1 MENNRKLFEKLREEI
16 ISGKITCDDVIK
28 RLTSSI
34 EAEYLKE
41 TPNIDFINACEDF
54 LWEIGTEGKQSFV
67 SSTPQYLNA
76 VQEACKQKHRL
87 LPTLNLTQRL
97 TGIAAVFLLVIIITQ
112 GAVHFHWFTQESNPD
127 GEVFIIQ
134 GHTITVELIQ
144 SALANHTTST
154 ELKTQDWDELCNYLG
169 FVPSIASPDALQAH
183 SMTYK
188 AYIVPGLIIV
198 DALYH
203 DANSDS
209 FAIMKVDYYLDPDE
223 AYLMLQQ
230 DTHGEYVTVN
240 GHSVYMNTN
249 MERISL
255 TWLFNSTVTHFSGT
269 FDRSMGL
276 NIVDQLTKEYEQ

>member
-87 LPTLNLTQRL
+87 LPTLNLTKRL

-112 GAVHFHWFTQESNPD
+112 GAVRFHWFTQESNPD

-154 ELKTQDWDELCNYLG
+154 ELKTQDWAELCDYLG

-203 DANSDS
+203 DANGDS
-209 FAIMKVDYYLDPDE
+209 SAVMKVEYYLDPEE

-230 DTHGEYVTVN
+230 DTHGD
-240 GHSVYMNTN
+240 YMSINNHVIYLNTN
-249 MERISL
+249 MGHSSF
-255 TWLFNSTVTHFSGT
+255 TWLSDSTLTYLSGS
-269 FDRSMGL
+269 FDHSVGMR
-276 NIVDQLTKEYEQ
+276 IVEQLTKECE

>member
-87 LPTLNLTQRL
+87 LSTFNLTQRL

-112 GAVHFHWFTQESNPD
+112 GAVRFHWFTQESNPD

-134 GHTITVELIQ
+134 GHAITVELIQ

-154 ELKTQDWDELCNYLG
+154 ELKTQDWDDLCNFLG
-169 FVPSIASPDALQAH
+169 FAPSIASPDALQAH

-203 DANSDS
+203 DANGDS

-255 TWLFNSTVTHFSGT
+255 TWLLNSTVTHFSGT